1 MLFLSHQ
8 GTFRLVHS
16 HLHQLT
22 PPQEDLSNY
31 WTPQLYV
38 HMKDGTFKPV
48 PAAGDPSDINGGMT
62 VYYLQRPSNDTL
74 TAFPAGFRMLAGD
87 SSKRSGGSDLATQGI
102 SFACLG
108 ANQPETN
115 FIPPYPC
122 PYGLRA
128 QVFFPACWD
137 GVNLDSADHKSH
149 MSYPNSNNY
158 NNGPCPASHPV
169 HTISL
174 FYEVLYDTNQFA
186 DQWNGTQHPFVF
198 ANGDAT
204 GYGFHGDFV
213 SGWDVDVL
221 QNAIDTCTDDSGQ
234 VEECAAVT
242 LFTHDEQ
249 TACRIP
255 VTVAEKVDG
264 TLTKLPGCNDVTYG
278 PARASPP
285 AGCID
290 NTTFGPA
297 PGIFVDFTTSK
308 HWSYLGCGTDSVSDR
323 AFQSAYMASD
333 NLTVEA
339 CVDFCIAKGWSYAGL
354 EYAQE
359 CFCGNA
365 LNPTYAPKDG
375 VMGGCNMKCRGSED
389 ETCGGSNAMSVYGKC
404 GGGECENVVVG
415 AKAKREI
422 EGVKVEGQTWDRRGG
437 MLGSRIFRG

>member
-8 GTFRLVHS
+8 GTFCLVHS

-87 SSKRSGGSDLATQGI
+87 SSKRFGGSDLATQGI

-115 FIPPYPC
+115 YIPPYPC

-137 GVNLDSADHKSH
+137 GVNLDSTDHKSH

-186 DQWNGTQHPFVF
+186 DQWNGTRHPFAF

-204 GYGFHGDFV
+204 GYGFHGDFIN
-213 SGWDVDVL
+213 GWDVDVL

-297 PGIFVDFTTSK
+297 PGIFVDFTASK

-359 CFCGNA
+359 CFCGDA
-365 LNPTYAPKDG
+365 LSPTHAPKDG

-404 GGGECENVVVG
+404 GDGECKNVVVG

-422 EGVKVEGQTWDRRGG
+422 EGVKAEGETWGRRGG
-437 MLGSRIFRG
+437 LLGSRSFRV